1 MMVTIYGLYIDH
13 GLDFSGYGDKR
24 LVLKDV
30 EPASSSGNH
39 DGTASSRSET
49 KGTKADKPGNNEELR
64 TPSVEAVWE
73 PTGTIRRETR
83 RDKPGNHDETEAGRK
98 ETKGEKPGNHDE
110 TGSSRR
116 ETRLGII
123 TELNAVE
130 RKKKDKASNRHGAGS
145 IRRETRRQ
153 IKGAKAPNHDPLEGR
168 QEGRKGE
175 TRLGIITELN
185 AVEGKQEGRQGFT

>member
-1 MMVTIYGLYIDH
+1 MVTSAWYLRMLSLH
-13 GLDFSGYGDKR
+13 PA
-24 LVLKDV
+24 V
-30 EPASSSGNH
+30 EIMTELHPVEA
-39 DGTASSRSET
+39 RQR
-49 KGTKADKPGNNEELR
+49 GTKADKPGNHEELR

-73 PTGTIRRETR
+73 PTGTIRRETK

-98 ETKGEKPGNHDE
+98 DTKGDKPGNHDE